1 MGAALALASAVSF
14 GVSDFAGGLAAKRTS
29 PVAVTAMAQVTGLV
43 VLLPALWWLP
53 GSASLAALGIGA
65 VAGLAGAGGL
75 IVYLRGMAIGPMG
88 VVSPLAALIGA
99 VLPVT
104 YGVWLGER
112 LSTGNVIG
120 VMLGLLAVVAVA
132 YTPGQLA
139 AASIRG
145 PLLALT
151 GGAAFGLFFVL
162 LDATPAGSGMWPLFG
177 ARLAAIT
184 LVGSLWW
191 RSSTGG
197 ASRSAIQLAVLSGTL
212 DMLANI
218 LFLLAVRSD
227 LLSLTSLLASLYP
240 VVVVVMARHL
250 LAERLSVL
258 QASGVAAA
266 LLGTALIV
274 L

>member
-1 MGAALALASAVSF
+1 MGPALALASAVSF
-14 GVSDFAGGLAAKRTS
+14 GISDFTGGLAAKRS
-29 PVAVTAMAQVTGLV
+29 SSVAVAAIAQVTGLFI
-43 VLLPALWWLP
+43 LLPALFWLP
-53 GSASLAALGIGA
+53 GSPSLAALGLGA
-65 VAGLAGAGGL
+65 IAGLAGASGL
-75 IVYLRGMAIGPMG
+75 VVYLRGMAIGPMG

-99 VLPVT
+99 ALPVT

-112 LSTGNVIG
+112 MSTSNVIG
-120 VMLGLLAVVAVA
+120 VVLGLAAVVAVA

-139 AASIRG
+139 SANIRG

-162 LDATPAGSGMWPLFG
+162 LDATPANSGMWPLLG

-184 LVGSLWW
+184 LVGALWW
-191 RSSTGG
+191 RSSAGG
-197 ASRSAIQLAVLSGTL
+197 VSRSATQLAVLSGTL

-218 LFLLAVRSD
+218 LFLLAVRND

-266 LLGTALIV
+266 LVGTALVVI
-274 L
+274 

>member
-1 MGAALALASAVSF
+1 MGPVLALASAVSF

-29 PVAVTAMAQVTGLV
+29 PTAVTAIAQVTGLV
-43 VLLPALWWLP
+43 ILLPALLWLP
-53 GSASLAALGIGA
+53 GSPSLAALGIGA

-75 IVYLRGMAIGPMG
+75 VVYLRGMAIGPMG
-88 VVSPLAALIGA
+88 VVSPLAALVGA

-112 LSTGNVIG
+112 MSAGNVVG
-120 VMLGLLAVVAVA
+120 VVLGLVAVVAVA
-132 YTPGQLA
+132 YTPGQVA
-139 AASIRG
+139 PASIRG

-151 GGAAFGLFFVL
+151 GGVAFGLFFVL
-162 LDATPAGSGMWPLFG
+162 LDATPAQSGMWPLLG

-184 LVGSLWW
+184 LVSALWI
-191 RSSTGG
+191 RTG
-197 ASRSAIQLAVLSGTL
+197 ASRPSTSAIRLAVLSGVL
-212 DMLANI
+212 DMVANI

-240 VVVVVMARHL
+240 VVGVVLARHL

-258 QASGVAAA
+258 QGSGVVAA
-266 LLGTALIV
+266 LVGTALIV

>member
-1 MGAALALASAVSF
+1 MGPVLALASAVSF

-29 PVAVTAMAQVTGLV
+29 PITVTAIAQVTGLL
-43 VLLPALWWLP
+43 VLLPALLWLP
-53 GSASLAALGIGA
+53 GGPSPAALGIGA

-112 LSTGNVIG
+112 LSAGNVVG
-120 VMLGLLAVVAVA
+120 VVLGLVAVVVVA
-132 YTPGQLA
+132 YTPGRNAPTNVL
-139 AASIRG
+139 G
-145 PLLALT
+145 PLLALA
-151 GGAAFGLFFVL
+151 GGIAFGLFFVL
-162 LDATPAGSGMWPLFG
+162 LDATPANSGMWPLLG

-184 LVGSLWW
+184 LVGALLV
-191 RSSTGG
+191 RGGTGRPT
-197 ASRSAIQLAVLSGTL
+197 ATALRLAVLSGVL

-218 LFLLAVRSD
+218 LFLLAVRNE

-240 VVVVVMARHL
+240 VVVVVLARHL
-250 LAERLSVL
+250 LAERLTTL
-258 QASGVAAA
+258 QGSGVAAA
-266 LLGTALIV
+266 LVGTALIV